1 MHYSMYWLYLL
12 TAIFF
17 GVFGTI
23 CMKLSSGLQKWK
35 PTLSLC
41 IFYLISFVAL
51 TFALQGMDMSLVYA
65 VWSGIGTI
73 LIAVISY
80 FAFNENMSPIKM
92 ISLLLVVLGVLGVH
106 LTNAFH

>member
-1 MHYSMYWLYLL
+1 MNLSMYWLYLF

-17 GVFGTI
+17 GVFGTV
-23 CMKLSSGLQKWK
+23 CMKLSSGLKKWK

-41 IFYLISFVAL
+41 LFYLISFVSL

-73 LIAVISY
+73 LIAVLSY
-80 FAFNENMSPIKM
+80 FMFDESMSLKKV
-92 ISLLLVVLGVLGVH
+92 ISLLLVVIGVLGVH

>member
-1 MHYSMYWLYLL
+1 MTLLTCWLYLL
-12 TAIFF
+12 AAIFF

-23 CMKLSSGLQKWK
+23 CMKLSGGLQKWK

-41 IFYLISFVAL
+41 IFYVVSFSAL

-65 VWSGIGTI
+65 VWSGIGTV
-73 LIAVISY
+73 LIAIISY
-80 FAFNENMSPIKM
+80 FVFDETMSIKKV
-92 ISLLLVVLGVLGVH
+92 ISLFLIVLGVLGIH